1 MDFAIIA
8 AGEGSRLAAEGV
20 EVPKPL
26 VKLGGITLL
35 ERLLGVFESAGA
47 EGVSIIVNSRTEML
61 PAYVRELAAKAAV
74 PVRVIVKNTPDSM
87 HSFAEVTS
95 GIKGRF
101 CVTTVDTVFSPEE
114 FRRYIDTFEND
125 ASADGYMAVT
135 DYVDDEKPLYVAT
148 DSDMRITAFEDAPSA
163 GTKFVSGGIY
173 ALGPKALEVL
183 DKCLKNGTSRMRNYQ
198 RALVEAGL
206 NLKAW
211 PMGRIIDIDHASD
224 INKAEQMLE
233 KYNQS

>member
-8 AGEGSRLAAEGV
+8 AGEGSRLAAEGI
-20 EVPKPL
+20 EMPKPL
-26 VKLGGITLL
+26 VKLGGRTLL
-35 ERLLGVFESAGA
+35 QRLLEIFESAGA
-47 EGVSIIVNSRTEML
+47 ENVSIIVNSRTEML
-61 PAYVRELAAKAAV
+61 PAYARKLAAKAVV

-114 FRRYIDTFEND
+114 FRRYIDAFEND

-148 DSDMRITAFEDAPSA
+148 DSDMRITAFEDTPSA

-183 DKCLKNGTSRMRNYQ
+183 DRCLRNGTSRMRNYQ

-211 PMGRIIDIDHASD
+211 PMGKVIDIDHASD

>member
-8 AGEGSRLAAEGV
+8 AGEGSRLAAEGI
-20 EVPKPL
+20 EMPKPL
-26 VKLGGITLL
+26 VKLGGKTLL

-61 PAYVRELAAKAAV
+61 PVYARKLAAKAAV

-114 FRRYIDTFEND
+114 FRRYIVAFESD
-125 ASADGYMAVT
+125 EAADGYMAVT

-211 PMGRIIDIDHASD
+211 PMGMIIDIDHASD

>member
-8 AGEGSRLAAEGV
+8 AGEGSRLAAEGIDM
-20 EVPKPL
+20 PKPL
-26 VKLGGITLL
+26 VKLGGRTLL
-35 ERLLGVFESAGA
+35 QRLLEIFESAGA
-47 EGVSIIVNSRTEML
+47 ENVSIIVNSRTEML
-61 PAYVRELAAKAAV
+61 PAYARKLAAKAAV

-114 FRRYIDTFEND
+114 FRRYIVAFESD
-125 ASADGYMAVT
+125 EAADGYMAVT

-148 DSDMRITAFEDAPSA
+148 DSDMRITAFEDAPSD

-173 ALGPKALEVL
+173 ALGPKALDVL
-183 DKCLKNGTSRMRNYQ
+183 DRCLKNGTSRMRNYQ